1 MSVQQAYQNW
11 RVATDADQIVWLW
24 LDRYDSNTNTL
35 NKSVLEELRSIIELL
50 TSSTTIRGL
59 IIASAKSNGFI
70 AGADI
75 EQFSQFSSAEEATAL
90 IRKGQEIFDLLA
102 NFPLPTVAMIEGFCL
117 GGGLELALA
126 CRYRIAEDS
135 KKTRLGLPEIQLG
148 IHPGWGGTVRLPRL
162 IGVLPAMDLILTGR
176 TVNAKAAKSMG
187 FVDEA
192 LPKRHLQ
199 RAARQTI
206 LDKPKPHHASLLQ
219 KLTNTRPLRH
229 LLATLLR
236 KKVAQKAS
244 QDHYP
249 APYAVID
256 NWVRDG
262 AKGTEAFINEAN
274 SIGKLILTS
283 TSRNLVRVF
292 FLQELLKSLG
302 KNINFEPQH
311 IHVIG
316 SGVMG
321 GDIAAWC
328 SLRGMTVTLQDREP
342 QFIAPAI
349 KRAADLFSKILKNPR
364 LIQDAMDR
372 LIPDLAGEG
381 IAKADIIIEAISENV
396 VAKQNLFKDVE
407 TKCKADAILATNT
420 SSIPLNNISSVLR
433 RPERLVGIH
442 FFNPVAKMM
451 LVEIVQDTS
460 TNQSFVNKAIAFV
473 RKIDRLPLPVK
484 STPGFLVNRVLM
496 PYLIEAI
503 MLLNEN
509 VPAEDIDNASLE
521 FGMPMGPIELAD
533 TVGLDIC
540 LSVAEHLPE
549 PVPSHLLEK
558 IRNMVAAGQL
568 GRKSNQGFYKYRKGK
583 IIKKRPAKNH
593 QIDPVIGQRLILRM
607 INEAMACKR
616 EKVVAS
622 SDLLDAGMIFG
633 TGFAPFRG
641 GPMHYAR
648 VEGNQ
653 KIVQQLQKLQ
663 QQFGERFT
671 PDEGWMVN
679 EE

>member
-1 MSVQQAYQNW
+1 MSLQQAYQNW
-11 RVATDADQIVWLW
+11 RVATDTDQIVWLW

-35 NKSVLEELRSIIELL
+35 NKPILEELRTILSLL
-50 TSSTTIRGL
+50 NTNTTIRGL
-59 IIASAKSNGFI
+59 IIASAKTNGFI

-75 EQFSQFSSAEEATAL
+75 EQFSQLSSAEEATTL
-90 IRKGQEIFDLLA
+90 IRKGQEIFDLIA
-102 NFPLPTVAMIEGFCL
+102 NFPLPTLAMIEGFCL

-162 IGVLPAMDLILTGR
+162 IGAPLAMDLILTGR
-176 TVNAKAAKSMG
+176 TVNAKAAKAMG
-187 FVDEA
+187 IIDDA

-199 RAARQTI
+199 RAARQFI
-206 LDKPKPHHASLLQ
+206 LTAPKPHQATFLQ
-219 KLTNTRPLRH
+219 KLTNHRPIRN
-229 LLATLLR
+229 LLAYFLR
-236 KKVAQKAS
+236 KKVAQKARP
-244 QDHYP
+244 DHYP

-256 NWVRDG
+256 NWVSDG

-274 SIGKLILTS
+274 SIGKLILTD

-316 SGVMG
+316 AGVMG

-328 SLRGMTVTLQDREP
+328 AVRGFNVTLQDREP
-342 QFIAPAI
+342 KFIAPAI
-349 KRAADLFSKILKNPR
+349 HRAADLFSKLLKTPR
-364 LIQDAMDR
+364 QIQEAMDR
-372 LIPDLAGEG
+372 LIPDLSGDG
-381 IAKADIIIEAISENV
+381 IAHADIIIEAISENV
-396 VAKQNLFKDVE
+396 IAKQNLFKDVE
-407 TKCKADAILATNT
+407 TRCKADAILATNT
-420 SSIPLNNISSVLR
+420 SSIPLANISSVLR

-451 LVEIVQDTS
+451 LVEVAQDVN
-460 TNQSFVNKAIAFV
+460 TNQSIVNKAIAFV

-496 PYLIEAI
+496 PYLIEAM
-503 MLLNEN
+503 MLFNEN
-509 VPAEDIDNASLE
+509 IPPEEIDFAAVK

-540 LSVAEHLPE
+540 LSVAEHLPQ
-549 PVPSHLLEK
+549 PVPSHLLERL
-558 IRNMVAAGQL
+558 RNMVTAGQL
-568 GRKSNQGFYKYRKGK
+568 GRKTNQGFYKYKKGK
-583 IIKKRPAKNH
+583 IIKKQFGKNDE
-593 QIDPVIGQRLILRM
+593 IDPIIGQRLILRM
-607 INEAMACKR
+607 LNEAMACKR
-616 EKVVAS
+616 EKVVANA
-622 SDLLDAGMIFG
+622 DLLDAGMIFG

-641 GPMHYAR
+641 GPLHYAR
-648 VEGNQ
+648 VEGIQ
-653 KIVQQLQKLQ
+653 KVVQQLQKLQ

-671 PDEGWMVN
+671 PDEGWLVQ

>member
-1 MSVQQAYQNW
+1 MSIQQAYQNW
-11 RVATDADQIVWLW
+11 KVATDADQVVWLW

-35 NKSVLEELRSIIELL
+35 NKSVLEELRSILELL

-75 EQFSQFSSAEEATAL
+75 EQFSQLSSAEEATAL

-135 KKTRLGLPEIQLG
+135 KKTRLGLPEILLG

-162 IGVLPAMDLILTGR
+162 IGPLPAMDLILTGR
-176 TVNAKAAKSMG
+176 TVNAKAAKIMG

-199 RAARQTI
+199 RAAHQYI
-206 LDKPKPHHASLLQ
+206 LDKPKPHHATLLQ

-229 LLATLLR
+229 LLAILLR
-236 KKVAQKAS
+236 KKVAQKAR

-274 SIGKLILTS
+274 SIGKLILTD

-316 SGVMG
+316 AGVMG

-342 QFIAPAI
+342 KFIAPAI
-349 KRAADLFSKILKNPR
+349 KRAADLFNKILKNPR
-364 LIQDAMDR
+364 LIQEAMDR
-372 LIPDLAGEG
+372 LIPDLVGDG

-451 LVEIVQDTS
+451 LVEIAQDAN

-509 VPAEDIDNASLE
+509 IASEDIDQAALE

-540 LSVAEHLPE
+540 LSVAEHLPQ

-558 IRNMVAAGQL
+558 IRNMVNAGQL
-568 GRKSNQGFYKYRKGK
+568 GRKTNQGFYKYRKGK
-583 IIKKRPAKNH
+583 IIKKHHSKNH
-593 QIDPVIGQRLILRM
+593 QIDPMIGQRLILRM
-607 INEAMACKR
+607 INEAMACQR
-616 EKVVAS
+616 EKVVAN

-641 GPMHYAR
+641 GPIHYAR

-671 PDEGWMVN
+671 PDEGWLMH

>member
-11 RVATDADQIVWLW
+11 RVATDNDQIVWLW
-24 LDRYDSNTNTL
+24 LDKYDATTNTL
-35 NKSVLEELRSIIELL
+35 NKSVLEELRAIIELL

-59 IIASAKSNGFI
+59 IIGSAKSNGFI

-75 EQFSQFSSAEEATAL
+75 EQFSQLSSAEEATAL

-117 GGGLELALA
+117 GGGLELTLA
-126 CRYRIAEDS
+126 CRYRVAEDG

-162 IGVLPAMDLILTGR
+162 IGALQAMDLILTGR
-176 TVNAKAAKSMG
+176 TVNAKAAKAMG
-187 FVDEA
+187 IVDDA
-192 LPKRHLQ
+192 VAKRHLQ
-199 RAARQTI
+199 RAARQFI
-206 LDKPKPHHASLLQ
+206 LDTPKPHHATFLQ
-219 KLTNTRPLRH
+219 QLTNTRLLRY
-229 LLATLLR
+229 LIAMLLR
-236 KKVAQKAS
+236 KKVAQKARP
-244 QDHYP
+244 DHYP

-274 SIGKLILTS
+274 SIGKLILTD

-311 IHVIG
+311 IHVVG
-316 SGVMG
+316 AGVMG

-328 SLRGMTVTLQDREP
+328 CLRGMKVTLQDREP
-342 QFIAPAI
+342 KFIAPAI
-349 KRAADLFSKILKNPR
+349 KRAADLFKKILKNPR
-364 LIQDAMDR
+364 LIEEAMDR
-372 LIPDLAGEG
+372 LIPDLAGDG
-381 IAKADIIIEAISENV
+381 IANADIIIEAISENV

-420 SSIPLNNISSVLR
+420 SSIPLSNISAVLR

-442 FFNPVAKMM
+442 FFNPVAKML
-451 LVEIVQDTS
+451 LVEIAQDAN

-496 PYLIEAI
+496 PYLIEAM

-509 VPAEDIDNASLE
+509 HSAEDIDQAALL

-533 TVGLDIC
+533 TVGIDIC
-540 LSVAEHLPE
+540 LSVAEHLPQ

-558 IRNMVAAGQL
+558 IRNMVNAGQL
-568 GRKSNQGFYKYRKGK
+568 GRKTNQGFYKYKKGK
-583 IIKKRPAKNH
+583 IIKKQLANNH
-593 QIDPVIGQRLILRM
+593 EIDPVIGQRLILRM

-616 EKVVAS
+616 EKVVANG
-622 SDLLDAGMIFG
+622 DLLDAGMIFG

-641 GPMHYAR
+641 GPMHYTR
-648 VEGNQ
+648 VEGYQ

-671 PDEGWMVN
+671 PDEGWMVH